1 MRLEEQRSKIDK
13 VGSCT
18 DTGRRWGSSSWREPG
33 ASWRYLSRLPWSRS
47 GWSVSILPGT
57 SRRRSKLCKY
67 RKLREKNYLKF
78 TKMGKTVE
86 IHSLKFYLLNLRRS
100 MLQIISYH
108 EIFYLFFTWC
118 VNILGW
124 IHLLQSYDKQE
135 LPSASILSIHPS
147 DPWKYEILIFFIV
160 HSWVTLDV

>member
-1 MRLEEQRSKIDK
+1 MIRSVHAQTQDEGEEVHPEENLEHPGDTCPDSLDPEVVEVWVSCQEQ
-13 VGSCT
+13 VGGDQNSANT
-18 DTGRRWGSSSWREPG
+18 ENWE
-33 ASWRYLSRLPWSRS
+33 
-47 GWSVSILPGT
+47 
-57 SRRRSKLCKY
+57 K
-67 RKLREKNYLKF
+67 KNYLKF